1 VFKDVSDFY
10 VLNADSDRQADAL
23 VAPQQM
29 LLLQRAFCRCV
40 NLMSCCSATTDA
52 TAVIIDVVITIII
65 VISVIICSNSV
76 TSICSGQRV
85 QR

>member
-1 VFKDVSDFY
+1 MFKDVSDFY

-52 TAVIIDVVITIII
+52 TAVIIDVVIAIV

>member
-29 LLLQRAFCRCV
+29 LLLQRAFCRSV
-40 NLMSCCSATTDA
+40 NLMSCFCVATDA
-52 TAVIIDVVITIII
+52 TAVIIDVVITIV

>member
-1 VFKDVSDFY
+1 MFKDVSDFY

-40 NLMSCCSATTDA
+40 NLMSCCSVATDA
-52 TAVIIDVVITIII
+52 TAVIIDVVITTV
-65 VISVIICSNSV
+65 VIGVIICSNSV